1 MYKKTLLF
9 GSLSGALAV
18 ALGAMGAHLLGPRLG
33 PANLQIFE
41 TAVRYQ
47 MYHSLLLVTLGL
59 AAPQIPSRAL
69 DAASKLFQAGIF
81 LFSGSLYLL
90 AIRPLMGVADDQLKW
105 IGIFTPVGGL
115 AFLCGWAGLFIFALK
130 LKK

>member
-1 MYKKTLLF
+1 MHKKTLLF
-9 GSLSGALAV
+9 GSISGAAAV

-47 MYHSLLLVTLGL
+47 MYHSLAMLTLGF
-59 AAPQIPSRAL
+59 AAPLIPSRAL
-69 DAASKLFQAGIF
+69 DSAAKLFMAGIL
-81 LFSGSLYLL
+81 LFSGSLYFL
-90 AIRPLMGVADDQLKW
+90 ALRPLMGVADDQLKW
-105 IGIFTPVGGL
+105 IGAITPLGGM
-115 AFLCGWAGLFIFALK
+115 AFIAGWICLFFFALK